1 VFVSLQ
7 LKAPLSG
14 WVMPLGE
21 VPDAVFADGLLGEG
35 VAIDPT
41 DDVLRA
47 PCDGEVVSVAA
58 TAHAV
63 TLRAANGAELLLH
76 VGIDTVSLRG
86 SGFTS
91 LVVAG
96 QHVHTGDALLRYDID
111 AVARNA
117 PSLVTPVIVTNSGEF
132 ELVAPRSGRI
142 RVGDDLLELRP
153 ATGARR
159 EQDSSLAPTR
169 AEAPG
174 APHSVTRGVRV
185 ELPHGIHARPAAL
198 LVRKAREFDADT
210 TLHAHGRAVS
220 ARSAV
225 ALLSLGVVA
234 GDEVIVEARGPNA
247 AAAVNAIEHVLRDSR
262 EHAAQPPPVAPAP
275 VLVTSAPAT
284 LVPPGPGDELTG
296 VVASAG
302 IAVGPAYVLK
312 RVEREVA
319 AEGAGIDHETRAFDA
334 AIATVRRH
342 LEALA
347 GARHGGEKAIVA
359 AHLEFLDDPELRSV
373 ALESIANGRSAAYA
387 WRRAIR
393 ASADMLRE
401 LADARLRERA
411 DDLLDLEGQVLAALA
426 GEEPGRLS
434 VPAGVIV
441 LAADLLPSEFLAL
454 DPERIAGLCLAHG
467 GSTSHVA
474 IMASAAGLPALVA
487 AGPSI
492 LAIATGTWLVL
503 DGVAGRLR
511 VDPPAQVRDEAERAM
526 HSARSRE
533 RADREAAQAECR
545 TADGHRIEIFANV
558 GSEAEAALAV
568 RNGAEG
574 CGLLRTEFLFLE
586 RKSAPDVVEQ
596 AAHYQRIV
604 DAFAGR
610 PVVIRTLDAGG
621 DKPIEYLP
629 LPREENPA
637 LGLRGVRTSLWQP
650 ALLRAQ
656 LAAILRLQP
665 LGQCRVML
673 PMISAAAEV
682 RTVRA
687 ILDELI
693 ADLGLRERPKL
704 GVMIETPAAAMLADQ
719 ICMVAD
725 FVSIGTNDLTQYTL
739 AMDRTNPALAPQ
751 LDSLHPA
758 VLRLVAQ
765 TTMAAERC
773 KREVAICGAIASD
786 PAAAPLLVGLGVH
799 ELSVVPGIIARLKSV
814 VRSVTIDECRR
825 LAAQALELDSAAAV
839 RGLLES
845 RVAVVKAAAHG

>member
-1 VFVSLQ
+1 
-7 LKAPLSG
+7 
-14 WVMPLGE
+14 
-21 VPDAVFADGLLGEG
+21 
-35 VAIDPT
+35 
-41 DDVLRA
+41 
-47 PCDGEVVSVAA
+47 
-58 TAHAV
+58 
-63 TLRAANGAELLLH
+63 
-76 VGIDTVSLRG
+76 
-86 SGFTS
+86 
-91 LVVAG
+91 
-96 QHVHTGDALLRYDID
+96 
-111 AVARNA
+111 
-117 PSLVTPVIVTNSGEF
+117 
-132 ELVAPRSGRI
+132 
-142 RVGDDLLELRP
+142 
-153 ATGARR
+153 
-159 EQDSSLAPTR
+159 
-169 AEAPG
+169 
-174 APHSVTRGVRV
+174 
-185 ELPHGIHARPAAL
+185 
-198 LVRKAREFDADT
+198 
-210 TLHAHGRAVS
+210 
-220 ARSAV
+220 
-225 ALLSLGVVA
+225 
-234 GDEVIVEARGPNA
+234 
-247 AAAVNAIEHVLRDSR
+247 
-262 EHAAQPPPVAPAP
+262 
-275 VLVTSAPAT
+275 
-284 LVPPGPGDELTG
+284 
-296 VVASAG
+296 
-302 IAVGPAYVLK
+302 
-312 RVEREVA
+312 
-319 AEGAGIDHETRAFDA
+319 
-334 AIATVRRH
+334 
-342 LEALA
+342 
-347 GARHGGEKAIVA
+347 
-359 AHLEFLDDPELRSV
+359 
-373 ALESIANGRSAAYA
+373 
-387 WRRAIR
+387 
-393 ASADMLRE
+393 
-401 LADARLRERA
+401 
-411 DDLLDLEGQVLAALA
+411 
-426 GEEPGRLS
+426 
-434 VPAGVIV
+434 
-441 LAADLLPSEFLAL
+441 
-454 DPERIAGLCLAHG
+454 
-467 GSTSHVA
+467 
-474 IMASAAGLPALVA
+474 MASAAGLPALVA

-558 GSEAEAALAV
+558 GSEADAALAV

-596 AAHYQRIV
+596 AAHYQRIL

-725 FVSIGTNDLTQYTL
+725 FVSIGTSDLTQYTL
-739 AMDRTNPALAPQ
+739 AMDRTNSALAPQ